1 MASIARR
8 KTASG
13 KDQRQGRHRRPPANS
28 PIQKFGGESL
38 FRNSASLIINLAF
51 GAGCGYGA
59 LLLLTRLF
67 SVQAVGLSATAAA
80 ASALIVFV
88 MQFGVNM
95 SLPRFLPESQNRVGL
110 INTVIT
116 IIIPA
121 TLVGAVVYLMLPF
134 AGKLYALGGWLFA
147 VVFVIGACVQAGESV
162 LQTILIA
169 DRSSGTVAV
178 GNVIPN
184 LVKLAAPAAF
194 VVLRMLGAY
203 ISRIIAD
210 VVGFTVFGIL
220 LMRRGHRFRPA
231 LSTAAIRDLGKF
243 SMGMYT
249 ASLIG
254 GLPLMIVPIIILSRF
269 GSRQS
274 AYWSI
279 AITIASLL
287 YQLPGTVAQALLPEV
302 ASRPSD
308 RRKLMRRSAALIVAI
323 FVPVLVA
330 AYITAPFILA
340 LFGHSY
346 AAEGTAT
353 LRWLIVAGFV
363 TVLNYVTGAILFLA
377 KKTFVITMINLIDA
391 MIVLGMALVWANGTE
406 DVAISWVV
414 GDISN
419 TVFFGLFAFIALHQ
433 VRGQWEKLGGAR
445 AGTALSMAGS
455 PTLVMDPQQRGIE
468 ELIMLAET
476 QRSGPWRESRTITRP
491 DDDLPF
497 VLGSE
502 EQLGLGGV
510 CDICVRTPA

>member
-1 MASIARR
+1 MVSTARR

-13 KDQRQGRHRRPPANS
+13 KGQPQGRHRRPPTYS
-28 PIQKFGGESL
+28 PIKKFGSESL
-38 FRNSASLIINLAF
+38 FRNSASLVINLAL

-88 MQFGVNM
+88 MQFGINM
-95 SLPRFLPESQNRVGL
+95 SLPRFLPESQNRVSL

-169 DRSSGTVAV
+169 DRSSGKVAV

-184 LVKLAAPAAF
+184 LVKLAAPAVF
-194 VVLRMLGAY
+194 IVLRTLGAY
-203 ISRIIAD
+203 VSRIIAD
-210 VVGFTVFGIL
+210 VVGFTVFSIL

-231 LSTAAIRDLGKF
+231 LSMAAIRGLGRF
-243 SMGMYT
+243 SIGMYM

-254 GLPLMIVPIIILSRF
+254 GLPLLMVPIIVLSRF

-308 RRKLMRRSAALIVAI
+308 RRSLMRRSAALIVAV
-323 FVPVLVA
+323 FVPVLIA
-330 AYITAPFILA
+330 AYITAPFILT

-346 AAEGTAT
+346 AAEGSAT
-353 LRWLIVAGFV
+353 LRWLIVAGLV
-363 TVLNYVTGAILFLA
+363 TILNYVTGAILFLA
-377 KKTFVITMINLIDA
+377 KKTLIVTMINLVDA
-391 MIVLGMALVWANGTE
+391 IIVLGMSSVWADGTQ

-419 TVFFGLFAFIALHQ
+419 TVFFGLFAFIALRQ
-433 VRGQWEKLGGAR
+433 VRGQWEKLGAPH
-445 AGTALSMAGS
+445 AGTTLSMAGS
-455 PTLVMDPQQRGIE
+455 PTLAMNPQQRGIE
-468 ELIMLAET
+468 ALIMLAEA
-476 QRSGPWRESRTITRP
+476 QGSGSWRESPTITKA
-491 DDDLPF
+491 
-497 VLGSE
+497 G
-502 EQLGLGGV
+502 
-510 CDICVRTPA
+510 